1 MPARTKIIECKHF
14 CNKTHWLLS
23 IICIY

>member
-1 MPARTKIIECKHF
+1 MPARTKIIDCKHF